1 MLRTLVRT
9 GALLRAPPSSPASA
23 LLTTAS
29 SSTLRPLSSSAH
41 RLARSTRERKPV
53 AQVKHDSAPAPAFP
67 PGSAGGAIQTIP
79 FQLAPDAALRVS
91 ETAAAS
97 AFGVQNVFRLL
108 ASRFL
113 QRWFGF
119 ALDDEIRQIAF
130 TPLLVPVWKVDLA
143 MRGKA
148 LVGDVQMQLNSAST
162 FTSSCVR
169 GPPACGTLADP
180 ARRARSH
187 RPRLVPPR
195 LPPPSPQRPH
205 RLAALRR
212 RTRPVLLGRAPHPAR
227 PGHHPRPLHPPPAR
241 PRLQAQGV
249 PAQVFGAG
257 RHRGRRRRA
266 RREPRPK
273 ELRRDALCGVPD
285 VPPAVPRRVCAR
297 GRRGRAA
304 RHDGGVCDGRWPGAS
319 TLLLPR
325 ALSHACI
332 PD

>member
-1 MLRTLVRT
+1 MLRTIART

-23 LLTTAS
+23 LYTTAS
-29 SSTLRPLSSSAH
+29 SSTLPLSSSAH

-113 QRWFGF
+113 KRWFGF

-162 FTSSCVR
+162 FLPFLCAS
-169 GPPACGTLADP
+169 PGTLADS

-304 RHDGGVCDGRWPGAS
+304 RHDGGVCDGRWTGAS

>member
-1 MLRTLVRT
+1 MLRTLART
-9 GALLRAPPSSPASA
+9 GALLRAAPSSSTSA

-53 AQVKHDSAPAPAFP
+53 AQVKHDSAPAPAPAFP

-113 QRWFGF
+113 KRWFGF

-162 FTSSCVR
+162 FTSPCVR
-169 GPPACGTLADP
+169 A
-180 ARRARSH
+180 
-187 RPRLVPPR
+187 
-195 LPPPSPQRPH
+195 
-205 RLAALRR
+205 
-212 RTRPVLLGRAPHPAR
+212 
-227 PGHHPRPLHPPPAR
+227 
-241 PRLQAQGV
+241 
-249 PAQVFGAG
+249 
-257 RHRGRRRRA
+257 
-266 RREPRPK
+266 
-273 ELRRDALCGVPD
+273 
-285 VPPAVPRRVCAR
+285 
-297 GRRGRAA
+297 
-304 RHDGGVCDGRWPGAS
+304 
-319 TLLLPR
+319 LLLV
-325 ALSHACI
+325 AL
-332 PD
+332 